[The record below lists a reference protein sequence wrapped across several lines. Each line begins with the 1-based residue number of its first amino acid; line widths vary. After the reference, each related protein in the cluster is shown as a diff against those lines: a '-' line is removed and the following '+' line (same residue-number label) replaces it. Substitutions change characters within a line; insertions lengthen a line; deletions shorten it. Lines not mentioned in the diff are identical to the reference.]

1 MNHLYSRQYES
12 SPELK
17 KPSVHSRSQSD
28 LLQMRQVPESQSE
41 IYDFDYSM
49 LSENRSGRYH
59 QSVMRSQV
67 DFKSEYLQ
75 QLRERK
81 E

>member
-1 MNHLYSRQYES
+1 MHNLYSRQYES

-17 KPSVHSRSQSD
+17 KPSVNSRSQSD

-59 QSVMRSQV
+59 HSVMRSQV

>member
-1 MNHLYSRQYES
+1 
-12 SPELK
+12 
-17 KPSVHSRSQSD
+17 
-28 LLQMRQVPESQSE
+28 MRQVPESQSE

-49 LSENRSGRYH
+49 LSENRCGRYH

>member
-1 MNHLYSRQYES
+1 
-12 SPELK
+12 
-17 KPSVHSRSQSD
+17 
-28 LLQMRQVPESQSE
+28 MRQMPEISQSE

-59 QSVMRSQV
+59 SVMRSQG